1 MLINHLKK
9 YNQRGGQK
17 PAVDTKGLA
26 KKDGDAKK
34 RLLLLKSRLKILKN
48 DNKNAIAKIVEQRFF
63 KMVSSVLWHSV
74 EIT

>member
-34 RLLLLKSRLKILKN
+34 RLLLLKSRLKIFKN
-48 DNKNAIAKIVEQRFF
+48 DNNMTEKFQSKSGQ
-63 KMVSSVLWHSV
+63 
-74 EIT
+74 

>member
-34 RLLLLKSRLKILKN
+34 KLQLLKSRLKIFKN
-48 DNKNAIAKIVEQRFF
+48 DNKMLLQK
-63 KMVSSVLWHSV
+63 
-74 EIT
+74 